1 MSFCH
6 MSHIPAF
13 TKFGWASVLFWS
25 CWGRQQTDVLKE
37 ILIFFSWFCSNSPV
51 MEVKFNEIVEKA
63 KKFLAEALQKVD
75 TFIKDTEDT
84 IKGQACFLQ
93 GGSVWVEDFE
103 YCSPSLPSSQL
114 SSSRRYHRFDHQDH
128 YHNHHHHHR
137 SRCCRRRR
145 RRRHHH
151 LPPPPPPPPHH
162 HHHHHHPTCACH

>member
-93 GGSVWVEDFE
+93 GGSVWVDFE
-103 YCSPSLPSSQL
+103 HCSPSLPSSQL

-137 SRCCRRRR
+137 SRCCRRR
-145 RRRHHH
+145 HHH
-151 LPPPPPPPPHH
+151 LPPPPPHHHHH